1 MVALSFFHI
10 VFAVLVMPIVIVI
23 VGSCVFATY
32 YRLFAHGKVIFINS
46 LMPGGNKKVW

>member
-1 MVALSFFHI
+1 
-10 VFAVLVMPIVIVI
+10 MPIIIVI
-23 VGSCVFATY
+23 VGSCVFAT